1 MERIFEMSC
10 ISSSGFK
17 SHLAHFPAQAQKSKI
32 YLFPK
37 NSLYFRKWNFLA
49 LILKNFLYF
58 LERKLFLYFLKID
71 FPYIFLNETLHFS
84 HQAQEIKE
92 IHPRRMFYTSG
103 NGNPEKIYYIFPKEQ
118 LSYISGNGK
127 PEFFFFVLGKASPE
141 KPSYISASNFPRLK
155 NEKTSYNLKELPSL
169 RLKKNYCLSYFL

>member
-1 MERIFEMSC
+1 MSC

-17 SHLAHFPAQAQKSKI
+17 SHLAHFPAQAQKNKI

-37 NSLYFRKWNFLA
+37 NSLYFRKLNFLA

-118 LSYISGNGK
+118 LSYILGNGK